1 MSFSERPRS
10 SSGLPAGAEVDCVKG
25 TSWVGEI
32 WLADTF
38 RYEFLSMPTD
48 GCQRLRNIRPL
59 ITGSIPFGR

>member
-10 SSGLPAGAEVDCVKG
+10 SSGLPAEAEADCVKG

-38 RYEFLSMPTD
+38 RYEFLSIPTD
-48 GCQRLRNIRPL
+48 GC
-59 ITGSIPFGR
+59 